1 MNSATS
7 SIMHGTA
14 AIASTQAAMNSL
26 SASAESPVSFLRETK
41 QLMTDVTYAKLS
53 ASQLAGYGAVLG
65 GAGLLLAG
73 TGVLIFGVSHLVDTI
88 KRNFFMR
95 RRRNPSSSS
104 SSSSSAAL
112 ASKSVDVD
120 GEGDVSMDGDI
131 GIMEHPNHHQVTPP
145 ETPLSTPRTASLV
158 GRAAGASVDV
168 VGNGRHASRQN
179 GSIGSS
185 PSSSSSSSSRKS
197 KH

>member
-104 SSSSSAAL
+104 SASAAL
-112 ASKSVDVD
+112 ASKPVDDVD
-120 GEGDVSMDGDI
+120 GEGDVSMNGDI
-131 GIMEHPNHHQVTPP
+131 GITEHPNHHQVTPP

-168 VGNGRHASRQN
+168 VGDGRHASRQN

-185 PSSSSSSSSRKS
+185 PSSSSHSGSRKS